1 MILLSQAGRKSSV
14 TDTRAWSKRAL
25 PSVFWAPPTKHTQV
39 LKWINAEPQLYMWI
53 KLCPFQVMSLCLIH
67 ARFSKAP
74 KHSPNKS
81 RSLKILNH
89 DSKSEIHTKLGL
101 LCCTTTMYFIINSQ
115 LQKNISL
122 DIRAWLSVLMCIRFL
137 LTLLSFLFTLIY
149 PSPLSSSLLLMPHA
163 DKTNTSRRVC
173 VCVLRKHLSS
183 WENVPKVLAKWMWAD
198 EVKVI

>member
-1 MILLSQAGRKSSV
+1 
-14 TDTRAWSKRAL
+14 
-25 PSVFWAPPTKHTQV
+25 
-39 LKWINAEPQLYMWI
+39 MWI

-74 KHSPNKS
+74 KHSPNRS

-101 LCCTTTMYFIINSQ
+101 LCCTATIYFIINSQ
-115 LQKNISL
+115 LPKEYKSWYPCL
-122 DIRAWLSVLMCIRFL
+122 TLSVNVYSVSFDIAFFPLHPHLPFSPFFL
-137 LTLLSFLFTLIY
+137 S
-149 PSPLSSSLLLMPHA
+149 PSDATCRQNKHF
-163 DKTNTSRRVC
+163 KTCVCLC

>member
-101 LCCTTTMYFIINSQ
+101 VLYHYYVFHYKLTTAKEYKS
-115 LQKNISL
+115 
-122 DIRAWLSVLMCIRFL
+122 WYPC
-137 LTLLSFLFTLIY
+137 LTLCVNVYSVSFDIAFFPLHPHLPFSPFFLS
-149 PSPLSSSLLLMPHA
+149 PSDATCRQNKHF
-163 DKTNTSRRVC
+163 KTCVC
-173 VCVLRKHLSS
+173 VCVYVAKTSILMRKC
-183 WENVPKVLAKWMWAD
+183 PKGECGLMRWK
-198 EVKVI
+198 

>member
-1 MILLSQAGRKSSV
+1 MLSPSFTCESS
-14 TDTRAWSKRAL
+14 SAL
-25 PSVFWAPPTKHTQV
+25 SRWCHCA
-39 LKWINAEPQLYMWI
+39 
-53 KLCPFQVMSLCLIH
+53 LIH

-74 KHSPNKS
+74 KHSPNRS

-101 LCCTTTMYFIINSQ
+101 LRCTTTMYFIINSQ

-149 PSPLSSSLLLMPHA
+149 PSPLSSSLLLMPHF
-163 DKTNTSRRVC
+163 KTRVC
-173 VCVLRKHLSS
+173 VYVCVCC
-183 WENVPKVLAKWMWAD
+183 ENIYPHEK
-198 EVKVI
+198 ISQRS